1 VVIGLFGASKVGK
14 TSAATL
20 LGKRLGCPVR
30 HCGELVK
37 AKARALGGSPNG
49 IGIAEHARLD
59 AETRIAANSAGKSL
73 VIEGRFLDS
82 VLFGCDITSLIQLTC
97 KENERQRR
105 FVSQTGSALTKVFE
119 VDLADQQLRESLYE
133 PCAPIV
139 RPDLVLDTTETSL
152 EETVDSI
159 VQWLSRLEKS
169 R

>member
-14 TSAATL
+14 TSAAAL
-20 LGKRLGCPVR
+20 LAKRLGCPAR

-37 AKARALGGSPNG
+37 ARARALGGSPDD
-49 IGIAEHARLD
+49 IGFAEHARLD
-59 AETRIAANSAGKSL
+59 AETRLAANNAGISL

-82 VLFGCDITSLIQLTC
+82 VLFGCDRTSLIQLTC
-97 KENERQRR
+97 DENERQRR
-105 FVSQTGSALTKVFE
+105 FVSRTGSALTKVFE
-119 VDLADQQLRESLYE
+119 RDLADQQLRKSLYD
-133 PCAPIV
+133 PYTPNV
-139 RPDLVLDTTETSL
+139 RPDLVLDTTGTSL